1 MVYEWKIPK
10 YSLPAQSAGEELE
23 RIERKHGRIT
33 PGNVLEESRPTGA
46 VLHSLFEWNDSAAA
60 EKFRLEQ
67 AREVIGNIAVVRMI
81 EGRPTEPVRAFV
93 NLVPANRER
102 GYSSIV
108 KVLSN
113 REYAHQLLETA
124 LAEFQALRN
133 KYAILV
139 ELAELFDVIDELQT
153 KYSNEPAFPP
163 VRKRQQP

>member
-1 MVYEWKIPK
+1 M
-10 YSLPAQSAGEELE
+10 
-23 RIERKHGRIT
+23 
-33 PGNVLEESRPTGA
+33 
-46 VLHSLFEWNDSAAA
+46 
-60 EKFRLEQ
+60 
-67 AREVIGNIAVVRMI
+67 NI
-81 EGRPTEPVRAFV
+81 
-93 NLVPANRER
+93 VPADRER

-163 VRKRQQP
+163 VRIANSHDPMSPGKCQILRLTGTGMRKKMDVNVNQSRTVTSVRLWLCDIQWMQELRGYPMPAPGAAPQPREFGFGSECQ

>member
-93 NLVPANRER
+93 NIVPANRER

-108 KVLSN
+108 KVLSTGSTHTSCW
-113 REYAHQLLETA
+113 R
-124 LAEFQALRN
+124 
-133 KYAILV
+133 
-139 ELAELFDVIDELQT
+139 
-153 KYSNEPAFPP
+153 PP
-163 VRKRQQP
+163 WRSFRPCGTSMRYWWS

>member
-67 AREVIGNIAVVRMI
+67 AREVIGNIAVVR
-81 EGRPTEPVRAFV
+81 TEPVRAFV
-93 NLVPANRER
+93 NIVPANRER

>member
-81 EGRPTEPVRAFV
+81 EGAPQ
-93 NLVPANRER
+93 NRFAP
-102 GYSSIV
+102 
-108 KVLSN
+108 L
-113 REYAHQLLETA
+113 
-124 LAEFQALRN
+124 
-133 KYAILV
+133 
-139 ELAELFDVIDELQT
+139 
-153 KYSNEPAFPP
+153 
-163 VRKRQQP
+163 